1 MSTTTTKKQKVYKIA
16 KELNLSSQVILDF
29 LEKRGVPAKS
39 HMSAVEPEMVDE
51 IMIHYKK
58 DRDSAERH
66 QKKVSELRKTQ
77 QRRRD
82 AEKEAK
88 REVEKET
95 KKDEK
100 KPEDTVPIAPEEPV
114 DGKEEKPEKQIEL
127 VLPQK
132 EDEKP
137 EEVTKELPEEK
148 KDEEKPVEE
157 KPEITEDKPTEPPA
171 EVEEKKPAAR
181 KDTEG
186 QVTEREHRGRK
197 PLPGLKIKGRV
208 DLEGIT
214 KPKVEEQPETQLEE
228 SEKPKKKRKKRKK
241 KVREEART
249 TTSVS
254 KQLEDTDVEEPSVK
268 KKKKKKIR
276 ARNVDE
282 EEVQEAIR
290 KTLAA
295 MDDSGPSLRA
305 IARKKRKRERIE
317 EELRKAEQKEL
328 DKSSLRVIE
337 YITVGELANLMN
349 VPTNELIQKC
359 IELGM
364 MVSINH
370 RLEADLITVLAD
382 EYGFDVVF
390 QEEFAEDVV
399 ETEEDNPE
407 RLEPRSPIVTI
418 MGHVDH
424 GKTTL
429 LDFIRKTNVVA
440 GESGGIT
447 QHIGAYE
454 VMLDTG
460 KTITFLDTPGH
471 EAFTAMRAR
480 GAQLTDIVVLVVAA
494 DDNVMPQTIEAIN
507 HAQAAGVPI
516 IVAIN
521 KIDKPNSNADKVR
534 QQLSERNVLVEEW
547 GGKYQ
552 SVEISAKQG
561 LNIDQLLEKI
571 ILEAELLDLQA
582 DPGKKGQGV
591 VIEAELDRGK
601 GIVAT
606 VLVQSGT
613 LHVSDPFISGI
624 HSGRVR
630 AMYDERDNRIDS
642 APPSRPIQLT
652 GFDGMPKVGDRFIVL
667 ETEGQARE
675 IALKRQQ
682 LKREQDLRQIRHVTL
697 DDISKSIQTGEVKEL
712 SIIVKGDV
720 DGSVEALSESLVK
733 LSNDEVKVNVIHKG
747 VGAIND
753 ADVLLAAASQAI
765 IVGFHVRPLTSTRK
779 LAETENV
786 EIRLYSVIYDAINEV
801 KSALEG
807 LLAPE
812 IKEEILGVAEV
823 RETFKVPKIGMVAG
837 CYVLEGKM
845 TRNAKVRLIRNGIV
859 IYEGTLSSLKRFK
872 EDVREVESGYECGMG
887 IAGYNDI
894 KIGDSIEAFKFVEQ
908 KRTLQ

>member
-88 REVEKET
+88 LEVEKEI
-95 KKDEK
+95 KKDDK
-100 KPEDTVPIAPEEPV
+100 KPEDVSTVPPEEPV

-132 EDEKP
+132 EDETP
-137 EEVTKELPEEK
+137 EKVVTELPEEK
-148 KDEEKPVEE
+148 KDEEKPEV
-157 KPEITEDKPTEPPA
+157 TEDEPTEPEV

-181 KDTEG
+181 KDDEE
-186 QVTEREHRGRK
+186 QVTEKERRGRK
-197 PLPGLKIKGRV
+197 PLPGLTIKGKV
-208 DLEGIT
+208 DLEGLT
-214 KPKVEEQPETQLEE
+214 KPKVEEKPETQAEE

-254 KQLEDTDVEEPSVK
+254 KQLNDAEVEEPSVK
-268 KKKKKKIR
+268 KKKKKKLR

-305 IARKKRKRERIE
+305 MARKKRKRERIE
-317 EELRKAEQKEL
+317 EEMRKAEQKEL
-328 DKSSLRVIE
+328 DKSSLQVIE

-364 MVSINH
+364 MVSINR

-382 EYGFDVVF
+382 EYGFEVVF

-407 RLEPRSPIVTI
+407 HLEPRAPIVTI

-521 KIDKPNSNADKVR
+521 KIDKPNSNTDKVR

-571 ILEAELLDLQA
+571 ILEAEVLDLKA
-582 DPGKKGQGV
+582 DSQKRSQGV

-613 LHVSDPFISGI
+613 LRVGDPFISGI

-697 DDISKSIQTGEVKEL
+697 DDISKSILTGEVKEL

-733 LSNDEVKVNVIHKG
+733 LSNDEVKINVIHKG

-812 IKEEILGVAEV
+812 IKEEILGVVEV
-823 RETFKVPKIGMVAG
+823 RETFKVPKIGTVAG
-837 CYVLEGKM
+837 CYVQEGKM
-845 TRNAKVRLIRNGIV
+845 TRNAKVRLIRDGIV

-872 EDVREVESGYECGMG
+872 DDVREVDSGYECGVG

-894 KIGDSIEAFKFVEQ
+894 KVGDSIEAFKFVEQ

>member
-88 REVEKET
+88 LEVEKEI
-95 KKDEK
+95 KKDDK
-100 KPEDTVPIAPEEPV
+100 KPEDVSTVPPEEPV

-132 EDEKP
+132 EDETP
-137 EEVTKELPEEK
+137 EKVATELPEEK
-148 KDEEKPVEE
+148 KDEEKPEV
-157 KPEITEDKPTEPPA
+157 TEDEPTEPEV

-181 KDTEG
+181 KDDEE
-186 QVTEREHRGRK
+186 QVTEKERRGRK
-197 PLPGLKIKGRV
+197 PLPGLTIKGKV
-208 DLEGIT
+208 DLEGLT
-214 KPKVEEQPETQLEE
+214 KPKVEEKPETQADE

-254 KQLEDTDVEEPSVK
+254 KQLNDAEVEEPSVK
-268 KKKKKKIR
+268 KKKKKKLR

-305 IARKKRKRERIE
+305 MARKKRKRERIE
-317 EELRKAEQKEL
+317 EEMRKAEQKEL
-328 DKSSLRVIE
+328 DKSSLQVIE

-364 MVSINH
+364 MVSINR

-382 EYGFDVVF
+382 EYGFEVVF

-407 RLEPRSPIVTI
+407 HLEPRAPIVTI

-521 KIDKPNSNADKVR
+521 KIDKPNSNTDKVR

-571 ILEAELLDLQA
+571 ILEAEVLDLKA
-582 DPGKKGQGV
+582 DSQKRSQGV

-613 LHVSDPFISGI
+613 LRVGDPFISGI

-697 DDISKSIQTGEVKEL
+697 DDISKSILTGEVKEL

-733 LSNDEVKVNVIHKG
+733 LSNDEVKINVIHKG

-812 IKEEILGVAEV
+812 IKEEILGVVEV
-823 RETFKVPKIGMVAG
+823 RETFKVPKIGTVAG
-837 CYVLEGKM
+837 CYVQEGKM
-845 TRNAKVRLIRNGIV
+845 TRNAKVRLIRDGIV

-872 EDVREVESGYECGMG
+872 DDVREVDSGYECGVG

-894 KIGDSIEAFKFVEQ
+894 KVGDSIEAFKFVEQ

>member
-88 REVEKET
+88 LEVEKEI
-95 KKDEK
+95 KKDDK
-100 KPEDTVPIAPEEPV
+100 KPEDVSTVPPEEPV

-132 EDEKP
+132 EDETP
-137 EEVTKELPEEK
+137 EKVVTELPEEK
-148 KDEEKPVEE
+148 KDEEKPEV
-157 KPEITEDKPTEPPA
+157 TEDEPTEPEV

-181 KDTEG
+181 KDDEE
-186 QVTEREHRGRK
+186 QVTEKERRGRK
-197 PLPGLKIKGRV
+197 PLPGLTIKGKV
-208 DLEGIT
+208 DLEGLT
-214 KPKVEEQPETQLEE
+214 KPKVEEKPETQADE

-254 KQLEDTDVEEPSVK
+254 KQLNDAEVEEPSVK
-268 KKKKKKIR
+268 KKKKKKLR

-305 IARKKRKRERIE
+305 MARKKRKRERIE
-317 EELRKAEQKEL
+317 EEMRKAEQKEL
-328 DKSSLRVIE
+328 DKSSLQVIE

-364 MVSINH
+364 MVSINR

-382 EYGFDVVF
+382 EYGFEVVF

-407 RLEPRSPIVTI
+407 HLEPRAPIVTI

-521 KIDKPNSNADKVR
+521 KIDKPNSNTDKVR

-571 ILEAELLDLQA
+571 ILEAEVLDLKA
-582 DPGKKGQGV
+582 DSQKRSQGV

-613 LHVSDPFISGI
+613 LRVGDPFISGI

-697 DDISKSIQTGEVKEL
+697 DDISKSILTGEVKEL

-733 LSNDEVKVNVIHKG
+733 LSNDEVKINVIHKG

-812 IKEEILGVAEV
+812 IKEEILGVVEV
-823 RETFKVPKIGMVAG
+823 RETFKVPKIGTVAG
-837 CYVLEGKM
+837 CYVQEGKM
-845 TRNAKVRLIRNGIV
+845 TRNAKVRLIRDGIV

-872 EDVREVESGYECGMG
+872 DDVREVDSGYECGVG

-894 KIGDSIEAFKFVEQ
+894 KVGDSIEAFKFVEQ